1 MKNVLTAVAIFAIA
15 TFWTAAYAQE
25 GTEPSEA
32 PAKAGFTIKVTV
44 TNIRSDNGHVLLG
57 LYNNGDGFPSK
68 SEKAFARTS
77 VTIKDGVA
85 TAEFPGVPAGTW
97 AVGVMHD
104 ENDNY
109 KLDRIAGGIP
119 KEGFGASNDA
129 KAIFGPPKF
138 KAAKFDLAAEKSI
151 SIKMKYF

>member
-1 MKNVLTAVAIFAIA
+1 MKNTLTVAAIFAIA
-15 TFWTAAYAQE
+15 ALCTSAFAQE
-25 GTEPSEA
+25 GSEPAET
-32 PAKAGFTIKVTV
+32 PEKAGFTIKVTV
-44 TNIRSDNGHVLLG
+44 TNIRSDKGHVLLG
-57 LYNNGDGFPSK
+57 LYNNGEGFPSK

-85 TAEFPGVPAGTW
+85 TAEFKDVPAGTW

-104 ENDNY
+104 ENDNF
-109 KLDRIAGGIP
+109 KIDRIAGGIP

-138 KAAKFDLAAEKSI
+138 KAAKFELTADKSI